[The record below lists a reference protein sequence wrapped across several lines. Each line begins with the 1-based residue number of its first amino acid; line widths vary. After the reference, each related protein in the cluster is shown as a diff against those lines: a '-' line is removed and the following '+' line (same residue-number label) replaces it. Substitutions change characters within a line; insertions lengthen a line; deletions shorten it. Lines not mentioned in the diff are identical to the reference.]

1 MNSGRDKRKHHHHH
15 QNYKGQQRDDDDNE
29 ERDENENDDDDDD
42 TDYPLLEF
50 IGHTRAVYGVS
61 QFNYNAHLNSYSRSN
76 DDDDDD
82 DRGGSSSGSSSSS
95 NNRPGGSSHSHFNN
109 NNNHQQQHM
118 NTANSNN
125 NHIKRNQY
133 DNDDDDDDD
142 NDSYDDRLVLS
153 CSADET
159 IRLWD
164 TAVSQCVGRY
174 NCVCPS
180 WDVSF
185 NPLGYYFAS
194 ANQDKT
200 ATMYATDRITPIRM
214 FVGHF
219 SDVNCVSWHPN
230 GMLLGTGKI

>member
-1 MNSGRDKRKHHHHH
+1 LNSGRDKSKHHH
-15 QNYKGQQRDDDDNE
+15 QNYKSQQGVDNKGQQRADDDDNNE
-29 ERDENENDDDDDD
+29 DRDENDDDDDD
-42 TDYPLLEF
+42 GNDDNADYPLLEF

-76 DDDDDD
+76 DDQ
-82 DRGGSSSGSSSSS
+82 DRSGSSSSS
-95 NNRPGGSSHSHFNN
+95 
-109 NNNHQQQHM
+109 HQQQHI
-118 NTANSNN
+118 NTTDSNHNN

-133 DNDDDDDDD
+133 DNDHDNDDD
-142 NDSYDDRLVLS
+142 NDVDSSCVTDDRLVLS

-230 GMLLGTGKI
+230 GMLLGTGKL